1 MESLAIFGP
10 LRDSALLLG
19 LSMTRIAVAFLLVPL
34 FTAELIPPMVRNA
47 MFLGIAV
54 LTLALQPSPG
64 PFVPDTWTLLTLFGK
79 EAFIGCAI
87 GFFFAGVMWAFEA
100 AGQLIDTKVGTSMA
114 QVSDPLSGQQVTLN
128 AALFG
133 RLASWVFM
141 SGGGF
146 MLMIGT
152 ILHSYALWPVR
163 APSPMLAAGG
173 ARLFESEFGRIM
185 LLTLLIAA
193 PALVLLH
200 VVEGV
205 LGLINRFAQQLN
217 VFSLSQSIKAV
228 AAAWIVW
235 IQITVMVGFL
245 QEDLLA
251 RGGGIVLRTLRTLLG
266 S

>member
-1 MESLAIFGP
+1 MESLSIFGP
-10 LRDSALLLG
+10 LSDSALLLG

-47 MFLGIAV
+47 MFLGIGI

-64 PFVPDTWTLLTLFGK
+64 PFTPDSWTLVTLFAK

-152 ILHSYALWPVR
+152 ILQSYWLWPVR
-163 APSPMLAAGG
+163 APAPTLLSGG

-185 LLTLLIAA
+185 LLTLLVAA

-205 LGLINRFAQQLN
+205 LGLINRFAQQVN

-228 AAAWIVW
+228 AAAWIIW
-235 IQITVMVGFL
+235 IQITVMVSFL
-245 QEDLLA
+245 QDDLLA